1 MLVLRQIKKGKV
13 MKNLLIKFLTYLTKE
28 KEDTQPKPQQ
38 AVELESIPK
47 PEIEQ
52 KQSVTE
58 QKKQAK
64 KQSKK
69 KEESRRK
76 KPKDGDIV
84 TIDPRDIRDV
94 MELMEFPFLALSKKR
109 TEPINY
115 ESSDGT
121 VKVKISCHTN
131 HYLAS
136 IYDWDI
142 ILLVASKMQEIIN
155 SKSDIPPRTLII
167 PRHEL
172 LKEIFKQ
179 DGKTNRKQMEESLA
193 RLQLTGI
200 ETTIRNEDYRYRGG
214 FGFLDSWGYTER
226 KDIKEF
232 HITLS
237 QWLYDGICRNGSL
250 LKVRPEYFKITSGI
264 KKFLYRTARKHV
276 GNQNQWDFLV
286 ETLYEKSGSER
297 EFKKFKHDLKKAVSD
312 DDIPAYS
319 MKWILENG
327 KEKVRFINKMKAIEK
342 ILSGDQNTSEIP

>member
-1 MLVLRQIKKGKV
+1 MNQSISRFLGRLAKRFGGEEDQEVSLR
-13 MKNLLIKFLTYLTKE
+13 
-28 KEDTQPKPQQ
+28 KP
-38 AVELESIPK
+38 ELK
-47 PEIEQ
+47 EIEQ
-52 KQSVTE
+52 ESISNLENEEKPLIVA
-58 QKKQAK
+58 QKKQDEN
-64 KQSKK
+64 QTKK
-69 KEESRRK
+69 KIDTKRK
-76 KPKDGDIV
+76 KPREGETV

-142 ILLVASKMQEIIN
+142 VLLVASKIQEIIN

-172 LKEIFKQ
+172 LKEICKQ

-276 GNQNQWDFLV
+276 GNQNKWDFLV

-297 EFKKFKHDLKKAVSD
+297 EFKKFKHDLKKSVLD

-327 KEKVRFINKMKAIEK
+327 KEKVRFISKKKEIEK
-342 ILSGDQNTSEIP
+342 LLSKS